1 VKPLLLPRP
10 TIKDVA
16 RAANVSYSTVSYILN
31 DSRAA
36 ARISQQTKERV
47 WAAREGHTAVRLSA
61 LARLAG
67 GSELATQTWLHDQL
81 IVLRGKRSITRET
94 ALKILAEYQSQ
105 LALD

>member
-1 VKPLLLPRP
+1 LRDTQQDPYVRRLRETTIRP
-10 TIKDVA
+10 HVRYCCEHYA
-16 RAANVSYSTVSYILN
+16 L
-31 DSRAA
+31 
-36 ARISQQTKERV
+36 KERV